1 VNKKYVYLAGPI
13 LGCTKGEANDW
24 RQYVHQQF
32 LAYDDRNV
40 IVGISP
46 LRCEPLIGDRYSTD
60 YPDPRF
66 GTPEAIAAKNMH
78 DVQNCDM
85 ILAYMPKEMGDN
97 ISLGTICEIAWARAW
112 DKQIILVS
120 DHPKILK
127 HPVVQACRNWQLSTL
142 DEAIEVCA
150 GVLGGYVGGKNV

>member
-1 VNKKYVYLAGPI
+1 MKKFVYLAGPI

-24 RQYVHQQF
+24 R
-32 LAYDDRNV
+32 LAVDAQLKEHG

-78 DVQNCDM
+78 DVQNCD
-85 ILAYMPKEMGDN
+85 IVLAYMPKEMEAN
-97 ISLGTICEIAWARAW
+97 VSLGTICEIAWARAW
-112 DKQIILVS
+112 DKQIILVT
-120 DHPKILK
+120 DHPKIDK
-127 HPVVQACRNWQLSTL
+127 HPVVNACRNWKLMTL
-142 DEAIEVCA
+142 DEAVEVCI
-150 GVLGGYVGGKNV
+150 GVLGGYTGGKNV